1 MAEIKVTS
9 RTATSFTMKVVNLDT
24 SYTKDDRIYHIF
36 ISGGGYTDKD
46 INEDGYSLDGGVTET
61 PEHNI
66 IGLTANTV
74 YNIVVKFF
82 NSSGVLLSRLTHD
95 TKTLEDGEEPEPEP
109 PTPTVRIKPWDWHSS
124 NKTATATQTEK
135 AYQALI
141 NKGSLKDFSHKVWN
155 DLCYKAREICIELD
169 ITWSNFADSNL
180 FYSNL
185 LMNVDDPFHDG
196 EKTSKYMTASRFNAL
211 VRGMDRL
218 GGATVSQVK
227 RGDLIYAQYFLDIAS
242 DLNVL
247 IADINK

>member
-36 ISGGGYTDKD
+36 ISGGGYSNKD

-74 YNIVVKFF
+74 YSIVVKFF
-82 NSSGVLLSRLTHD
+82 SGSGALLSKLTHD
-95 TKTLEDGEEPEPEP
+95 TKTLEDGEEPIP
-109 PTPTVRIKPWDWHSS
+109 PSPSVIIEPWDWHSS
-124 NKTATATQTEK
+124 NKTATAAQTEK

-155 DLCYKAREICIELD
+155 DLCYKVREIMLWRED
-169 ITWSNFADSNL
+169 EYVTFADSYL
-180 FYSNL
+180 FGMNL
-185 LMNVDDPFHDG
+185 LMNYTVRSGRDRYTTD
-196 EKTSKYMTASRFNAL
+196 KNMTASRYNDL
-211 VRGMDRL
+211 LTGIRRSGI
-218 GGATVSQVK
+218 TSISPVSV
-227 RGDLIYAQYFLDIAS
+227 GDLITAAHFLDLVDDMNAI
-242 DLNVL
+242 
-247 IADINK
+247 IADINKQ